1 MEDVHAEDIIKHI
14 NLKSFPIFEFFFFED
29 DPGRCEN
36 PMTVSCIYIPL
47 EWMSPVLAFTVMG
60 FKHDSITQNLGWSDV
75 ILGAPSS
82 PDAVNWRSVILDRIW
97 K

>member
-47 EWMSPVLAFTVMG
+47 E
-60 FKHDSITQNLGWSDV
+60 
-75 ILGAPSS
+75 
-82 PDAVNWRSVILDRIW
+82 
-97 K
+97 